1 MDVRD
6 LAPAL
11 LSFGVLF
18 TEADKELNGK
28 RSKSSVHLKATGKG
42 SFDIILLLQQSQEV
56 FEMLSPVFTSAQQIK
71 EIIFDLI
78 RVKKWLKGR
87 KTDQMTRENSKEDR
101 VRLYVD
107 KDSIETMNEVIRFLK
122 NPVILEALETL
133 IAKPLKKD
141 GIEGFKAYDNY
152 STQEV
157 SKDESRFFEI
167 EGDSEPTVASF
178 EHTYTAMFSIIS
190 VAFKADNN
198 WRLFNGENTI
208 SVRIEDQAFLSLI
221 DANEVSFAKDDILIC
236 KLRSSQYMNRE
247 GELRMENVVVDIIEH
262 ICSAKTD
269 QLDWN
274 FESEG

>member
-28 RSKSSVHLKATGKG
+28 GSKSSVHLKATGKG
-42 SFDIILLLQQSQEV
+42 SFEALLQLSQEAYEV
-56 FEMLSPVFTSAQQIK
+56 FAPVYASAQQIK
-71 EIIFDLI
+71 TVILDLI
-78 RVKKWLKGR
+78 GVKKWMKGR
-87 KTDQMTRENSKEDR
+87 KSAHMTTENSKDDM
-101 VRLYVD
+101 VRLHMD
-107 KDSIETMNEVIRFLK
+107 KDSIMAMNEVIRLLK

-141 GIEGFKAYDNY
+141 GIEGFKAYDNN

-157 SKDESRFFEI
+157 SKDESWFFEI
-167 EGDSEPTVASF
+167 ERDSEPTLASF

-190 VAFKADNN
+190 VSFKADNN

-262 ICSAKTD
+262 ICSAKKD